1 MVYLIHYLKP
11 SVMLKILLISFISF
25 LLFSCSEEDPS
36 NLGEEL
42 ASQLLIIDTH
52 IDVPYRL
59 LEQHESGQEID
70 DISKMTTGNF
80 DFTKA
85 KSGGLNVPFF
95 SIYLPAETEED
106 GSAYK
111 VANSLIDMVQD
122 IVTLNPDK
130 FTLIKSTD
138 DVLSLNI
145 RETVGLVLGM
155 ENGAPIQ
162 GDLSR
167 VQLFYDRGIRYIT
180 LTHSKTNHISDSS
193 YDENIQWGGLSDFG
207 KQLIKEMNLVGVMV
221 DISHVNDDAF
231 YQAIQIS
238 NTPVIASHSSLRY
251 FTPGFERNVDDD
263 MLKALAK
270 KGGVIHIN
278 FGSSFVS
285 KAPSLYFDQMK
296 DYLNNHFLDIE
307 SVSKEEIDKAREEF
321 MESYPFPYANVSIV
335 ADHIDRAVNLVG
347 IDHVGLGSDFDGV
360 GDSLPEGLKDV
371 SMYPNLINEL
381 LTRGYTKEDLK
392 KILSGNLLRVWKQV
406 ESYARNN

>member
-1 MVYLIHYLKP
+1 MIR
-11 SVMLKILLISFISF
+11 ILYVSLVLCFLISCTKTDPPN
-25 LLFSCSEEDPS
+25 LSEQI
-36 NLGEEL
+36 
-42 ASQLLIIDTH
+42 ASEMLIVDTH

-59 LEQHESGQEID
+59 WEQHQLGQEID
-70 DISKMTTGNF
+70 DISIMTTGNF

-106 GSAYK
+106 GSAYE
-111 VANSLIDMVQD
+111 VANNLIDMVED
-122 IVTLNPDK
+122 IVTLSPDK

-138 DVLSLNI
+138 DISSLDIKNI
-145 RETVGLVLGM
+145 LGVVLGM
-155 ENGAPIQ
+155 ENGAPIE

-167 VQLFYDRGIRYIT
+167 VQFFYDRGIRYIT

-207 KQLIKEMNLVGVMV
+207 KQLIEEMNSVGIMV

-231 YQAIQIS
+231 YQAIEIS
-238 NTPVIASHSSLRY
+238 NTPVIASHSSLRH
-251 FTPGFERNVDDD
+251 FTPGFERNVDDE

-270 KGGVIHIN
+270 KGGVIQIN
-278 FGSSFVS
+278 FGSSFITE
-285 KAPSLYFDQMK
+285 APGLYFDKIKKYINDQVIDLK
-296 DYLNNHFLDIE
+296 NA
-307 SVSKEEIDKAREEF
+307 SKEDIDKVRAEF
-321 MESYPFPYANVSIV
+321 MSKNPFPYADVSLV
-335 ADHIDRAVNLVG
+335 ADHIDRVVVLVG

-371 SMYPNLINEL
+371 SMYPNLIKEL
-381 LTRGYTKEDLK
+381 LNRGYKKEDIR

-406 ESYARNN
+406 ESYAREN